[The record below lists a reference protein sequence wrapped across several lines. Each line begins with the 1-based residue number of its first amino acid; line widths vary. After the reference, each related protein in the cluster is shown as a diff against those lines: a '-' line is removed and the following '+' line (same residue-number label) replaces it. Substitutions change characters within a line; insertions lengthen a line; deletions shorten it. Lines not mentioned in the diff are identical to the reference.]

1 MDNVNTRFEV
11 LGDPTRMQILGILSR
26 GNNLRAKDILEHLKI
41 SQPTLSHHMQL
52 LTSSKIV
59 SAEKVGRECFYMINE
74 KSILEMKNCI
84 LNDPQMKVRDELLY
98 SPKYSGCSACV
109 YGKSRPCV
117 SFCMK
122 GILKEWHAGRL
133 RPERRSVYMH
143 EP

>member
-26 GNNLRAKDILEHLKI
+26 GNKLRTKDILEHLKI

-74 KSILEMKNCI
+74 KSILEMKNC
-84 LNDPQMKVRDELLY
+84 LSDLLSEPSSEEPEKEKKVKKDKKKKK
-98 SPKYSGCSACV
+98 KY
-109 YGKSRPCV
+109 K
-117 SFCMK
+117 K
-122 GILKEWHAGRL
+122 DKNK
-133 RPERRSVYMH
+133 
-143 EP
+143 